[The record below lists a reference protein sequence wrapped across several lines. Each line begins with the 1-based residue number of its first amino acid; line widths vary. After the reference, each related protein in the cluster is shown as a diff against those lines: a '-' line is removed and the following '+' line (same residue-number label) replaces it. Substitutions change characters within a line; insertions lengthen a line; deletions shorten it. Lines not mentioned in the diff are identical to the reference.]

1 VLLFNKKTNIIET
14 KKRQNWLYLL
24 LLILAGEA
32 VFILP
37 FVLKRVFRATVLDVF
52 EVTNLELG
60 TLNAVYGIVAFVS
73 YLFGGPLADKYSPR
87 KLIGFALWATALGGL
102 IMASYPSL
110 LILRILYGYWGFTTI
125 FLFWAPMIKATR
137 VWGGK
142 TSQGKAFGFLDGGRG
157 LVGALFGTLGVLI
170 FSLFIVGNI
179 EEAILI
185 DRKEAFKYVILI
197 SSGIVALIGVLVWFF
212 MKSPDENDKEILI
225 EKISIS
231 QITNVLKIPAVW
243 LLMIII
249 LCAYVGYKTTDV
261 FSLYARE
268 IMLFDEVKSAQIGTF
283 LLFIRP
289 VIGITIGF
297 LADRSK
303 TTVWLM
309 ISFIISL
316 FGALLFASGII
327 NPSTTT
333 LFFIGILITA
343 TGVYAARALYFAA
356 MQEGHIPLVLTGT
369 AVGMMSLVGFTPD
382 IFADLLSGY
391 LLDNAPGE
399 TGHQYVFMM
408 LAVFSFIG
416 LIASFVFYRLNT
428 KISSPDGF

>member
-1 VLLFNKKTNIIET
+1 MLLFNKKTNIIET

-157 LVGALFGTLGVLI
+157 LVGALFGALGVLI

-356 MQEGHIPLVLTGT
+356 MQEGRIPLVLTGT

-391 LLDNAPGE
+391 LLDNAPGQ

-428 KISSPDGF
+428 KISSPDDF